1 MLRIAIQKPFPPG
14 SLVSD
19 WESAH
24 HLFEPKIHICQA
36 DSKVQPQTLAIT
48 APLRIQLANET
59 FRCLLLGPWSNDLPE
74 ANSM

>member
-24 HLFEPKIHICQA
+24 HHFEPKIHICQA
-36 DSKVQPQTLAIT
+36 DSKAQPKTLAIT

-59 FRCLLLGPWSNDLPE
+59 FSLPITG
-74 ANSM
+74 SLV